1 MDTLGG
7 KETISETLQP
17 QHIKAF
23 DQALAAVSIKGIE
36 VEDIKYR
43 DFPLDSIASSVN
55 RWIDEINEGR
65 GLMVLTGLPIEKYTK
80 EECATIYYGLGTH
93 FGEAQSQSPMGDRLG
108 HVVGVGGKD
117 TRERAYRNSVE
128 LALHTDAS
136 DIVAMMCLVKASQG
150 GVSGYTSAPAVY
162 NHFVDHYPELLGT
175 LFEGYHYHLFGEQEP
190 GTPPVTKD
198 RVPVFSELDGYLS
211 VYFLR
216 SYIELAYEEMGVEHT
231 EEELVALDTFD
242 RIAHSPEFR
251 FNFMLEP
258 GEMCFFNNFTTLHT
272 RTEFFDHDDPARKRH
287 LLRLW
292 LKAWKQRPISD
303 QMEIYGA
310 RKGVRKQQG
319 KGTYYTGD
327 VQYIESPPPNV

>member
-1 MDTLGG
+1 MNEARTRYDHPSAWTVDTLGG

-175 LFEGYHYHLFGEQEP
+175 LFQKNNERDMERFCRHFFYWSWHLVG
-190 GTPPVTKD
+190 
-198 RVPVFSELDGYLS
+198 FSLLD
-211 VYFLR
+211 
-216 SYIELAYEEMGVEHT
+216 
-231 EEELVALDTFD
+231 LD
-242 RIAHSPEFR
+242 
-251 FNFMLEP
+251 
-258 GEMCFFNNFTTLHT
+258 
-272 RTEFFDHDDPARKRH
+272 
-287 LLRLW
+287 
-292 LKAWKQRPISD
+292 
-303 QMEIYGA
+303 IYN
-310 RKGVRKQQG
+310 Q
-319 KGTYYTGD
+319 
-327 VQYIESPPPNV
+327 S